1 MSSWE
6 RDIAFRYAP
15 VVLQKAHSDHF
26 RADFITRVDLAH
38 DWPEVWR
45 NWTVPW
51 EKKAD
56 GSYRHRLEAHGY
68 YSVVA
73 THTHFFL
80 TYAFYHPQDWSAF
93 WGSPAR
99 SSPGRPDQHL
109 HDMEGCLVIVPR
121 ADDSDLTGRGA
132 VAMIT
137 ISHFHFFSFAGWE
150 GASVDLPFNVSGWKE
165 DVDGPILITD
175 RFAADRREP
184 PWRPKLFVQAQGHG
198 IKGSRD
204 GWGDGDLV
212 VRYRPT
218 TGSPGEPGD
227 TFTEDGDI
235 WTQTVPYR
243 LLVGLRP
250 RWPVVPARGPP
261 GAPDQRQGARRLRG
275 APVRTA
281 SSPAPPTRPGAGTT
295 PTTPTSPGSS
305 PGTRPTSPAAT
316 SRACASTPASTC
328 TTPTWGSSTG
338 GAEKEAHAGTLANL
352 LPQLRSRD
360 LDERA
365 RAVGVG

>member
-1 MSSWE
+1 VASWE

-15 VVLQKAHSDHF
+15 VVLQKAHGDHF

-38 DWPEVWR
+38 AWPDVWK

-56 GSYRHRLEAHGY
+56 GTYRHRLRAHGY

-99 SSPGRPDQHL
+99 SSPGKPDQHL

-121 ADDSDLTGRGA
+121 ADETDLTGRGI

-137 ISHFHFFSFAGWE
+137 ISHVHFYSFAGWE
-150 GASVDLPFNVSGWKE
+150 GASVGLPFKVSGWKE
-165 DVDGPILITD
+165 DVDGPILVTD
-175 RFAADRREP
+175 RFAPARREP

-235 WTQTVPYR
+235 WTQTVPYK
-243 LLVGLRP
+243 LLSVFDPGGMWSRREDPRVIQTNDKGRDAFVVRKSGRSEPGSANPPWGWDDTNDAHQPGEFAWDPAHLGEGYFAGLREYSNEYVHNP
-250 RWPVVPARGPP
+250 YLGIVHR
-261 GAPDQRQGARRLRG
+261 
-275 APVRTA
+275 
-281 SSPAPPTRPGAGTT
+281 
-295 PTTPTSPGSS
+295 
-305 PGTRPTSPAAT
+305 
-316 SRACASTPASTC
+316 
-328 TTPTWGSSTG
+328 
-338 GAEKEAHAGTLANL
+338 
-352 LPQLRSRD
+352 RSR
-360 LDERA
+360 
-365 RAVGVG
+365 